1 MSAGLFALAAW
12 RAGAQTAAPLR
23 VMSFNIRYGTA
34 GDGENR
40 WENRRDVLVET
51 IRRFDPDLLGTQ
63 ETLAFQ
69 ADFLSQQ
76 LPGYTRVG
84 AGRDDGKDKGEQ
96 VAIFFKT
103 DRFEK
108 VAAGHFWLSETPDQ
122 PGSRSWDAAITRMV
136 TWAKLRDRHGGREFL
151 WLNTHWDHQGTQAR
165 LESAKLM
172 RRWLAEHASRR
183 PVVITGD
190 FNSTEDAPPYRRLLE
205 GADAAPKLTDAYRHA
220 HPARQPDEATFH
232 AFTGKRDGSR
242 IDWILCSPDFT
253 PVEAAI
259 DRSSRDG
266 RYPSDHFPV
275 TAVLR

>member
-1 MSAGLFALAAW
+1 MGAGLFVLAAFS
-12 RAGAQTAAPLR
+12 AGAQTAAPLR

-40 WENRRDVLVET
+40 WEKRRDFLVET

-69 ADFLSQQ
+69 ADFLSAQ

-84 AGRDDGKDKGEQ
+84 VGRDDGKDKGEQ
-96 VAIFFKT
+96 AAIFFKSA
-103 DRFEK
+103 RFEK
-108 VAAGHFWLSETPDQ
+108 VASGHFWLSETTEQ

-136 TWAKLRDRHGGREFL
+136 TWAKLRDRQCDRVFL
-151 WLNTHWDHQGTQAR
+151 WLNTHWDHQGPQAR

-172 RRWLAEHASRR
+172 RRWLAERDARG
-183 PVVITGD
+183 PVIITGD
-190 FNSTEDAPPYRRLLE
+190 FNSTEDSPPYRLLL
-205 GADAAPKLTDAYRHA
+205 GAAEDALKLTDCYRQV

-242 IDWILCSPDFT
+242 IDWILCSPQFT
-253 PVEAAI
+253 PLEAAM
-259 DRSSRDG
+259 DRSNRDG

-275 TAVLR
+275 TAILR

>member
-1 MSAGLFALAAW
+1 MRAGLFALAAF
-12 RAGAQTAAPLR
+12 GADPQTAAPLR

-40 WENRRDVLVET
+40 WENRRDFLVET

-69 ADFLSQQ
+69 ADFLGTQ

-96 VAIFFKT
+96 VTIFFRT
-103 DRFEK
+103 ARFEK
-108 VAAGHFWLSETPDQ
+108 IAAGHFWLSETPER

-136 TWAKLRDRHGGREFL
+136 TWAKLRDRQCDRAFL
-151 WLNTHWDHQGTQAR
+151 WLNTHFDHQGAQAR
-165 LESAKLM
+165 AESAKLI
-172 RRWLAEHASRR
+172 RRWLAEHHSRL

-190 FNSTEDAPPYRRLLE
+190 FNCTEDSPPHRLLL
-205 GADAAPKLTDAYRHA
+205 GAADDALKLTDAYRHA
-220 HPARQPDEATFH
+220 HLARQPDEATFH

-259 DRSSRDG
+259 DRSSRNG